1 MKVRVTDNTGVEEF
15 ASVGEVFKLVG
26 SRSDGVVI
34 LSSEIGDFNIPLD
47 QIQEVDITE
56 AYKILNFKKEQEELL
71 TKGKLLGKRIV
82 KEQGLDEL
90 TNEEFMIV
98 QPYSDDQALVYQR
111 YENHN
116 DDMEESVLLA
126 GTCVVLDKKQGVLIP
141 VEEGE

>member
-1 MKVRVTDNTGVEEF
+1 MKVKVVDNTGVEEF
-15 ASVGEVFKLVG
+15 ASVGEVLKLVG
-26 SRSDGVVI
+26 RRSDGAVI
-34 LSSEIGDFNIPLD
+34 LSSEIGNFNIPLD

-56 AYKILNFKKEQEELL
+56 SYKILNFKKEQEELL
-71 TKGKLLGKRIV
+71 MKGKLLGKRIV

-111 YENHN
+111 YE
-116 DDMEESVLLA
+116 DMTVSMFLA

>member
-15 ASVGEVFKLVG
+15 ASVGEILKLVG
-26 SRSDGVVI
+26 IQSDGAVI
-34 LSSEIGDFNIPLD
+34 LSSEIGNFNIPLD

-56 AYKILNFKKEQEELL
+56 PYKILNFKKEQEEFLM
-71 TKGKLLGKRIV
+71 KGKLLGKRIV
-82 KEQGLDEL
+82 KEQGLNEL

-111 YENHN
+111 YE
-116 DDMEESVLLA
+116 DMTVSMFLA